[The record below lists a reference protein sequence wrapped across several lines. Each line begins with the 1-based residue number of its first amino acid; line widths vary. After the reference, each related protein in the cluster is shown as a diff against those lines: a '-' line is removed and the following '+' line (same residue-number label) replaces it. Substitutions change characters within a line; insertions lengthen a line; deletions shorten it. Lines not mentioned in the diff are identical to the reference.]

1 MFKKT
6 GEGTPSLP
14 RQSVSWI
21 CLCSLRCESRDLLAH
36 APSHMSLLTS
46 LSVLVMHTSNYRAV
60 ISHLMRYLKEAC
72 QPFCFIPEHSF
83 TVTQRERKPKCLPS
97 APRWKMWHSIVS
109 ILELQAGRPERSWG
123 DRTAKPHHFQVLR
136 LLERWLLG
144 QRRPVMMWTLEIVL
158 VQGQSLGTTT
168 SWAWRE

>member
-1 MFKKT
+1 MNGSLPKILEWNEANRTQKNLLISPKLIPKLPLSTHVRDTVGKTLHGLTHVCAWNLTGSNNILRSAKQSSMFKKT

-60 ISHLMRYLKEAC
+60 ISHLMRYLKESC

-83 TVTQRERKPKCLPS
+83 TVTQRER
-97 APRWKMWHSIVS
+97 
-109 ILELQAGRPERSWG
+109 
-123 DRTAKPHHFQVLR
+123 
-136 LLERWLLG
+136 
-144 QRRPVMMWTLEIVL
+144 
-158 VQGQSLGTTT
+158 
-168 SWAWRE
+168 